1 MPRNA
6 RNIVFISQHYPP
18 DNGGNAARI
27 HDIAT
32 HLNGQEWEVTVLA
45 PPPCYPPSEFD
56 RSWRRKR
63 TDAVDGVAVHRLWSW
78 QPENENPR
86 TVFRLAYYI
95 LFGVHAMLWLLLN
108 VRRYDAVITTTP
120 PISTGAPGL
129 LAAALGKPWIVDVR
143 DLWIDAS
150 ISLGY
155 LEAGSYLERVSRG
168 FQRRVLHTAD
178 RITVTTE
185 SLEKTLQETYGET
198 LGVKTVII
206 PNGVDV
212 DRFRSE
218 REPAAEPSV
227 TEDTKHDGS
236 GRPTI
241 IYTGNI
247 GSAQDLES
255 VIRAMPHLSTEGA
268 VLRLVGSGD
277 VESELRKLTRKL
289 DLEDRVEFYGLVSR
303 TEVPA
308 LLGEATIGVA
318 PLKDT
323 EELAYAMPTKV
334 YEYMAS
340 GLPIVVTGRG
350 EIEQFMAESGGGVH
364 VENDPE
370 QIAEQLDELLT
381 DDRYRRTLAENGYEY
396 VKKRYDREEIARH
409 LGEVLTDLLEESPAR

>member
-32 HLNGQEWEVTVLA
+32 HLNGEEWEATVLA
-45 PPPCYPPSEFD
+45 PPPCYPPSEFE
-56 RSWRRKR
+56 RSWRRKQ
-63 TDAVDGVAVHRLWSW
+63 TEEVDGVTVHRLWTW
-78 QPENENPR
+78 QPQTEDPN
-86 TVFRLAYYI
+86 TLFRLAYYI
-95 LFGVHAMLWLLLN
+95 LFGVHAMLWMLLN
-108 VRRYDAVITTTP
+108 IREFDSVITTTP

-155 LEAGSYLERVSRG
+155 LEAGSRLERVSRR
-168 FQRRVLHTAD
+168 FQRRVLQTAD

-185 SLEKTLQETYGET
+185 SLEETLQETYGET
-198 LGVKTVII
+198 LGMKTII
-206 PNGVDV
+206 LPNGVDV
-212 DRFRSE
+212 ERFQSE
-218 REPAAEPSV
+218 REPAAESSV
-227 TEDTKHDGS
+227 TDGTEQDGS
-236 GRPTI
+236 ERQTI
-241 IYTGNI
+241 IYTGNL
-247 GSAQDLES
+247 GSAQDLEA

-277 VESELRKLTRKL
+277 VESELRALTREL
-289 DLEDRVEFYGLVSR
+289 DLEDRVEFYGLVPR
-303 TEVPA
+303 TDVPA

-340 GLPIVVTGRG
+340 GLPTLVTGRG
-350 EIEQFMAESGGGVH
+350 EIEQFMTESGGGVH
-364 VENDPE
+364 VANDPE
-370 QIAEQLDELLT
+370 RIAEQLDKLLA
-381 DDRYRRTLAENGYEY
+381 DDRHRRVLAERGHEY
-396 VKKRYDREEIARH
+396 VEERYDRKEIARH
-409 LGEVLTDLLEESPAR
+409 LGEELTYLLEERTAR